1 MMSHANNDATRVELL
16 MLNYRSKWLGLT
28 LMGASVLTALISG
41 MLAFR
46 GIISADNVFTVFAWC
61 FLLLF
66 VPGFILH
73 VIVIRRQWKQKRY
86 RTMGRNNRL

>member
-1 MMSHANNDATRVELL
+1 MMSHANNDATRGEAP

-28 LMGASVLTALISG
+28 LMGASVLTGLISG

-46 GIISADNVFTVFAWC
+46 GIISADNVFTVFTWC

-73 VIVIRRQWKQKRY
+73 IIAVRRQWKQKKIQDN
-86 RTMGRNNRL
+86 GAE